1 MEKLDSTSAAS
12 LEPRPLRLSVIVPV
26 RNGGEA
32 LGECLAALRA
42 SDFPAGDWEL
52 IVVDDGSTDRS
63 AELARRFA
71 DAVEHIPVARGPA
84 AARNRGVLGARGAEL
99 VFIDADVCV
108 HPDGLRRFNEL
119 FAAEPG
125 VGAIFGAYDT
135 TPLAPGLVSQ
145 YRNLLH
151 HYVHA
156 QSPGEAETFWAGCGA
171 IRCEVFAETG
181 GFDET
186 LHQLEDVELGH
197 RVRELGHRIL
207 LRPEIQGTHL
217 KRWTLRSMVMSD
229 LFGRGITW
237 MRLHLQQGR
246 TGRPGTLNLRP
257 AEKVYTLL
265 TGLAICATVTAAIRW
280 EAAWLLAAL
289 GCLIVVLIGNASM
302 LRWYARERGFWFA
315 VRVVPLRLL
324 YYVINDVAAVAGL
337 LLHALTPRIGSAR
350 ADRHPGPNLSR
361 ST

>member
-1 MEKLDSTSAAS
+1 M
-12 LEPRPLRLSVIVPV
+12 
-26 RNGGEA
+26 
-32 LGECLAALRA
+32 
-42 SDFPAGDWEL
+42 
-52 IVVDDGSTDRS
+52 VDDGSTDRS

-71 DAVEHIPVARGPA
+71 DAVDHTPVARGPA
-84 AARNRGVLGARGAEL
+84 AARNRGALLARGAEL

-108 HPDGLRRFNEL
+108 HPDVLRRFAEL

-156 QSPGEAETFWAGCGA
+156 QSPGEAETFWSGCGA
-171 IRCEVFAETG
+171 IRREVFAETG

-186 LHQLEDVELGH
+186 LHQLEDIELGH

-217 KRWTLRSMVMSD
+217 KRWTLRSMVTSD

-237 MRLHLQQGR
+237 MRLHLQQGQ
-246 TGRPGTLNLRP
+246 TGRPGTLNLRH

-265 TGLAICATVTAAIRW
+265 SGLAICATVTAALRR
-280 EAAWLLAAL
+280 EAAWLLVAV
-289 GCLIVVLIGNASM
+289 GCLLVVLIGNASM
-302 LRWYARERGFWFA
+302 LRWFARERGFWFA
-315 VRVVPLRLL
+315 LRVVPLRLL
-324 YYVINDVAAVAGL
+324 YYVLNDVAAVAGL
-337 LLHALTPRIGSAR
+337 VLHALTPRIGR
-350 ADRHPGPNLSR
+350 PRINRNPGPNLSR